1 MADMGFSP
9 APGCRKDTNV
19 RAMKI
24 PTKFVKPLTPEQRGQ
39 LQEIMKSP
47 APQRKRMR
55 AHAILLSERR
65 YSIDQIADI
74 YQVDRDRVSQWLDWW
89 EEFKFDGLDD
99 DPRGGRPPQLNEQEQ
114 KRAIEI
120 VRQEPRS
127 TKKGSKRISRDTLKS
142 ILNAADYIWKRMRRS
157 LRFYRDEDEFR
168 ATQAEL
174 AQLRAESLLPL
185 SEFDLWYFDEAGFTL
200 QPCVPYAWQLVGE
213 RLELAS
219 AHGPRQNLLG
229 FFNLRHQFHSFAF
242 EGSIDTHTVIHC
254 FDLFNGR
261 RKKPALV
268 VIDNA
273 PIHSS
278 DEFEE
283 EVERWEEDDLYVR
296 FLPPYS
302 PELNLIE
309 ILWRKIKYDWL
320 PLDAYQGFKKMTE
333 ALFEV
338 IRGIGSK
345 YRITFA

>member
-1 MADMGFSP
+1 
-9 APGCRKDTNV
+9 
-19 RAMKI
+19 MKT
-24 PTKFVKPLTPEQRGQ
+24 PTKFVKPLTSEQREQ
-39 LQEIMKSP
+39 LKEIMKSSE
-47 APQRKRMR
+47 PQRKRMR
-55 AHAILLSERR
+55 AHAVLLSERR

-74 YQVDRDRVSQWLDWW
+74 YQVDRDRVSLWLDWW
-89 EEFKFDGLDD
+89 EEYNFDGLDD
-99 DPRGGRPPQLNEQEQ
+99 DPRGGRPRMLNQEEQ

-120 VRQEPRS
+120 VRKEPRS
-127 TKKGSKRISRDTLKS
+127 IKKGLKRIADEIGKVISGATLKS
-142 ILNAADYIWKRMRRS
+142 ILNAADYTWKRMRRS
-157 LRFYRDEDEFR
+157 LRFYRDEVEFR
-168 ATQAEL
+168 AAQAEL
-174 AQLRAESLLPL
+174 ARLRAASLLPA

-219 AHGPRQNLLG
+219 THGPRQNVLG

-254 FDLFNGR
+254 FDLFNRR